1 MKTRVEIDE
10 LIARW
15 LEDPDWELE
24 ESDGF
29 EDHKD
34 ELLAVRHK
42 HEAEW
47 KAQEIAALIKPAL
60 AVLPP
65 NLVSAA
71 QTPGTD
77 LHLALGLWAEMLLP
91 IKRLVRWLEQN
102 GARDTE
108 GELSELSRRLRKLE
122 RRRS

>member
-1 MKTRVEIDE
+1 MKTRAEIDE

-29 EDHKD
+29 EDYKD
-34 ELLAVRHK
+34 ELLAVRQK

-47 KAQEIAALIKPAL
+47 RAQEIAALIKPAL

-65 NLVSAA
+65 NLVFAA

-91 IKRLVRWLEQN
+91 IRRLVQWLEQN

-108 GELSELSRRLRKLE
+108 DELRKLSRRLRKLE
-122 RRRS
+122 RRDS

>member
-1 MKTRVEIDE
+1 MKTRAEIDE

-29 EDHKD
+29 EDYKD
-34 ELLAVRHK
+34 ELLAVRQK

-47 KAQEIAALIKPAL
+47 RAQEIAA
-60 AVLPP
+60 PP
-65 NLVSAA
+65 NLVFAA

-91 IKRLVRWLEQN
+91 IRRLVQWLEQN

-108 GELSELSRRLRKLE
+108 DELRKLSRRLRKLE
-122 RRRS
+122 RRDS